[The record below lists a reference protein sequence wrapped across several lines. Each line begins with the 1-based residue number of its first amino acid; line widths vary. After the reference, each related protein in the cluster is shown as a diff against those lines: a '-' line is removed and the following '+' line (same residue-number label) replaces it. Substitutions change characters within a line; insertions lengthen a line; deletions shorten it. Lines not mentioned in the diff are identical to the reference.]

1 MNVDAAGAGFQEEKL
16 ARIGAHLRENYV
28 EPGKIPGCQ
37 VLVSRHGIPAYFES
51 MGLMDRERGKAMRD
65 DTIFRIYSMT
75 KPITSVA
82 LMMLWEEGRFQL
94 TDPIHRF
101 IPSWRDQRV
110 WQEGVGDEMV
120 TRPPLAAS
128 TMQHILSHTAGLT
141 YGGLLPG
148 LETPVDEAYQGLG
161 VARGQ
166 GETLREFADKLGRV
180 PLLYDP
186 GQRWCYSLAT
196 DVCGA
201 LVEIISGQPFEVFLQ
216 ERILQP
222 LGMVDTGFRVADEQV
237 DRFAACY
244 TSLPAKRPTLAA
256 DPESSPY
263 RHKRNF
269 FSGGGGLVGTTT
281 DYMAFCEMLRQ
292 GGQYNGYQLLG
303 RRTLE
308 LMTANHLLGG
318 QSLAQMA
325 LGAFSETANAGV
337 GFGLGFASTLD
348 EVASASVGAGDF
360 YWGGRASTIFWVDP
374 EEDLQVIFMTQL
386 IPSSTFNFRGQLKN
400 IVYGAL
406 K

>member
-1 MNVDAAGAGFQEEKL
+1 
-16 ARIGAHLRENYV
+16 
-28 EPGKIPGCQ
+28 
-37 VLVSRHGIPAYFES
+37 
-51 MGLMDRERGKAMRD
+51 MDRERGKAMRD

-237 DRFAACY
+237 DRFAACDMR
-244 TSLPAKRPTLAA
+244 LPDKRLILED
-256 DPESSPY
+256 DPETSHY

-269 FSGGGGLVGTTT
+269 FSGG
-281 DYMAFCEMLRQ
+281 
-292 GGQYNGYQLLG
+292 
-303 RRTLE
+303 
-308 LMTANHLLGG
+308 
-318 QSLAQMA
+318 
-325 LGAFSETANAGV
+325 
-337 GFGLGFASTLD
+337 
-348 EVASASVGAGDF
+348 
-360 YWGGRASTIFWVDP
+360 
-374 EEDLQVIFMTQL
+374 
-386 IPSSTFNFRGQLKN
+386 
-400 IVYGAL
+400 
-406 K
+406 

>member
-1 MNVDAAGAGFQEEKL
+1 MEVDATAAGFQKEKL
-16 ARIGAHLRENYV
+16 ARIGTHLRENYID
-28 EPGKIPGCQ
+28 PGKIPGCK

-51 MGLMDRERGKAMRD
+51 MGLMDRERNKPMRE

-94 TDPIHRF
+94 TDPVHRF
-101 IPSWRDQRV
+101 IPSWREQRV
-110 WQEGVGDEMV
+110 WQEGTGEQMV
-120 TRPPLAAS
+120 TRRPTSPV

-148 LETPVDEAYQGLG
+148 METPVDDVYTELGL
-161 VARGQ
+161 ARGG
-166 GETLREFADKLGRV
+166 GETLLDFANKLGGV

-196 DVCGA
+196 DVCVA
-201 LVEIISGQPFEVFLQ
+201 LVEIISGQPFESVLQ
-216 ERILQP
+216 ERVLGP
-222 LGMVDTGFRVADEQV
+222 LGMVDTGFRVTDEQAN
-237 DRFAACY
+237 RFAACY
-244 TSLPAKRPTLAA
+244 LRMPDKKLILED
-256 DPESSPY
+256 DPETSHY
-263 RHKRNF
+263 RHRRNF
-269 FSGGGGLVGTTT
+269 FSGGGGLVGTTA

-292 GGQYNGYQLLG
+292 GGQYDGYQLLG

-308 LMTANHLLGG
+308 LMTANHLAGG

-325 LGAFSETANAGV
+325 LGAFSETANEGV